1 MISYPI
7 GTSGQTLVLTDT
19 VLAHFRKHR
28 QVRRWNREAGGQ
40 LFARF
45 DAPEIRIE
53 VATGPR
59 STDKRGRTYYHP
71 DRRAERKE
79 IMSQHR
85 RGFHYVG
92 DWHTHPSR
100 RPDPSWTDVSNIRAC
115 FLFSRH
121 KLAAFVMII
130 VGTATPPEGL
140 RVSLHDGIAEHILS
154 PAKNH
159 HSDELNLSVL
169 DKEAIEK
176 IKASSSMSQNLGE

>member
-1 MISYPI
+1 MIRYPI
-7 GTSGQTLVLTDT
+7 GSSDQMLVVTDA

-28 QVRRWNREAGGQ
+28 QARRWSREAGGQ
-40 LFARF
+40 LFARLA
-45 DAPEIRIE
+45 APEIRVE

-59 STDKRGRTYYHP
+59 PTDKRGRTYYHP

-85 RGFHYVG
+85 HGFHYVG

-100 RPDPSWTDVSNIRAC
+100 RPDPSGTDVRNIRDC

-130 VGTATPPEGL
+130 VGTSAPPDGL
-140 RVSLHDGIAEHILS
+140 RVSIHDGATEYVLS
-154 PAKNH
+154 PLNIPQH
-159 HSDELNLSVL
+159 ELKLFCS
-169 DKEAIEK
+169 
-176 IKASSSMSQNLGE
+176 GETLYDRL